1 MGNLDKA
8 LDEDYQNQPIL
19 PAIPLERPVTVF
31 DLGPRLP
38 ADVPK
43 EPDITATLGRWLDY
57 EEDVA
62 TYVALVLKFRRE
74 RSLWT
79 EKHGTGPVKIET
91 DAVSAREMVMRGAGR
106 YVMPG
111 GS

>member
-8 LDEDYQNQPIL
+8 LDEDYQNQPVMA
-19 PAIPLERPVTVF
+19 AIPPERTVTVL

-43 EPDITATLGRWLDY
+43 EPGSTATPGQWLDY

-62 TYVALVLKFRRE
+62 TYVALVFKFRRE
-74 RSLWT
+74 RAAFV
-79 EKHGTGPVKIET
+79 EKHGSGPVKIELR
-91 DAVSAREMVMRGAGR
+91 DPVSAREMVERGGGR
-106 YVMPG
+106 YIMG